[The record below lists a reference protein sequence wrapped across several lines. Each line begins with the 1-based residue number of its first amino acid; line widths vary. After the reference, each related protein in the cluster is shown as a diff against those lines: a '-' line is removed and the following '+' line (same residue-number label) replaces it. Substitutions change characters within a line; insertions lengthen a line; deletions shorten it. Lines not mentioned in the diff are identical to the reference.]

1 MDIIDKYEAI
11 IKIFNMRIIIEG
23 LDIAK
28 SFIVFLKNFE
38 DLWPHKNL
46 QHEDQRREPRY
57 CQELHCPLKKFPGLL
72 GQRLENLNC
81 WIFVDDPPFFLCRR
95 LFWLIGLQSLPELF
109 SRCGSRLVMR
119 KITISPAV
127 SRKTPS

>member
-81 WIFVDDPPFFLCRR
+81 WIFARRSSFL
-95 LFWLIGLQSLPELF
+95 SLSSSILADWSSVSSRIVFQMWFKVGNEKNNHF
-109 SRCGSRLVMR
+109 SGCF
-119 KITISPAV
+119 P
-127 SRKTPS
+127 